1 MADPTKPP
9 EMVTVSAAQWENL
22 KREDLLRT
30 LEARVAERLHRRFW
44 VLLTL
49 VVVLCLSATQVIGYL
64 LVSEKLSSAMGR
76 TQSVVAGAPMSEATL
91 RESLAALRR
100 AEEQTSRANNQLAGM
115 SERFD
120 QLNAKIA
127 SLESENTRMRAQL
140 ERPALPGRPARLE
153 RPGAKDEPRIASLPP
168 TPSEPRSSP
177 SQPARPPDYR
187 AFEASSNYEVRLVVV
202 GKTEA
207 KAMPKLESF
216 FTRLGYK
223 VVAEPEPDPTSTR
236 ATRQDFVF
244 ISYKKGLKP
253 EAQKIERALK
263 YQFHLVTL
271 LSQFDVG
278 NDLAGDIQI
287 AFQEWK

>member
-1 MADPTKPP
+1 
-9 EMVTVSAAQWENL
+9 MVTVSVAEWENL

-44 VLLTL
+44 VMLTL

-64 LVSEKLSSAMGR
+64 LVDEKLSSAMGR
-76 TQSVVAGAPMSEATL
+76 TQPIVAGAPMPEAATL
-91 RESLAALRR
+91 RESQAALRR
-100 AEEQTSRANNQLAGM
+100 AEEQTARANNPLADV
-115 SERFD
+115 SERLD

-153 RPGAKDEPRIASLPP
+153 RPGVKDEPKIASLPA
-168 TPSEPRSSP
+168 TPSEPKSPP
-177 SQPARPPDYR
+177 SQPARPPDYTP
-187 AFEASSNYEVRLVVV
+187 FEASSNYEVRLVVV

-223 VVAEPEPDPTSTR
+223 VVAEPEPDRTSSH

-278 NDLAGDIQI
+278 DDLAGDIQI